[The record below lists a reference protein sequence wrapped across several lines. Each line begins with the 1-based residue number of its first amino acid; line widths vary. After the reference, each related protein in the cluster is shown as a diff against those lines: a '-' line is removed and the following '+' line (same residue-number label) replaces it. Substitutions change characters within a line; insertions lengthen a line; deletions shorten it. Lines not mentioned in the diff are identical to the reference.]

1 MAGMILLIGALFV
14 GARFLGASDKLV
26 PATIVYRL
34 PEGTVRIESEARP
47 AGKDELLARFVA
59 NDLGAR
65 TEARQLTHL
74 PPGTIDLSII
84 LTAAPG
90 ESTQHRTVEISR
102 DAVVTVD
109 LTR

>member
-14 GARFLGASDKLV
+14 GARFLGASDRLV

-34 PEGTVRIESEARP
+34 PEGTTRLESEAR
-47 AGKDELLARFVA
+47 ASGKDVLLARFVA
-59 NDLGAR
+59 NELGAQR
-65 TEARQLTHL
+65 EARQVTHL
-74 PPGTIDLSII
+74 PPGTIDLTIV

-90 ESTQHRTVEISR
+90 ESAEHRTVEIVR